1 MPTTSN
7 DLGMPTTMQRLGH
20 AHLTLT
26 LVFTVIPN
34 LVGAFRFRL
43 GVVRLGVDRGV
54 SLKSR
59 SCPAAAYV
67 EAQSLSAFS

>member
-26 LVFTVIPN
+26 LVFTVISN
-34 LVGAFRFRL
+34 LAGGFRFRL
-43 GVVRLGVDRGV
+43 GFVRGV

-59 SCPAAAYV
+59 SDPAAAYV
-67 EAQSLSAFS
+67 EAKSLSAFF